1 MALHVV
7 QCFVVLS
14 VLLRLL
20 QEQREQTYG
29 YQEQKEDWDEFQHG
43 HWHIYTAVVVQ
54 SPSHVQHFATPWTAA
69 SQLSLCLTIYQSL
82 PKFMSKFTGDAI
94 QPSHPLMPSF
104 PSAPN
109 LSQHQRLFQWV
120 SCFHQ
125 MTKILELQLQHHSF
139 KQVFR
144 ADFPSDW
151 LAWLLC
157 CPGDFQES
165 SPVPQ
170 FEGINFLPSAFF
182 TVQLSKLYMNTG
194 KTIALTIRNFVSRV
208 MSLLFKT
215 LSKFVIAFLPRRNHL
230 LISWLQ
236 SPQWFWSPKKEICH
250 YFHLFPFYL
259 PWHNGA
265 GCHDLIFLIFSFKLA
280 LSLSSLTLI
289 KRLFSSSS
297 ISAMRVVSSAYMRLL
312 LVSPPVLIPASNSS
326 SPAFLMMCS
335 AYRLN
340 KQGDNKQP
348 CHTPFSILNQSV
360 VPYKVLSVASWPI
373 DRFLRKQVRW
383 SGSPISLRA
392 FTVCYDP
399 QDQLNIQK
407 WSSWHLVQSRHG
419 K

>member
-1 MALHVV
+1 MLCCLERSSQIVA
-7 QCFVVLS
+7 
-14 VLLRLL
+14 RTK
-20 QEQREQTYG
+20 RTTYG
-29 YQEQKEDWDEFQHG
+29 YQERKEDWDEFQHR

-82 PKFMSKFTGDAI
+82 PKFISKFIGDAI
-94 QPSHPLMPSF
+94 QPSHPLMPSS

-139 KQVFR
+139 KQAFR
-144 ADFPSDW
+144 ANFPSDW

-165 SPVPQ
+165 SSASQ

-182 TVQLSKLYMNTG
+182 TVWLSKLYLNTG
-194 KTIALTIRNFVSRV
+194 KTIALTIRTFVSRV

-215 LSKFVIAFLPRRNHL
+215 LSKFVIAFLPRSNHL

-265 GCHDLIFLIFSFKLA
+265 GCHDLSFLIFSFKPA
-280 LSLSSLTLI
+280 LSLSSFSLI
-289 KRLFSSSS
+289 KRLLSSSS
-297 ISAMRVVSSAYMRLL
+297 LSAIRVVSSAFPLRLL
-312 LVSPPVLIPASNSS
+312 MFLLPILILACNSS
-326 SPAFLMMCS
+326 TQEFLMMCS
-335 AYRLN
+335 VYRLN
-340 KQGDNKQP
+340 KQGDSRQP
-348 CHTPFSILNQSV
+348 WHIPFSILNQSV
-360 VPYKVLSVASWPI
+360 WYLFFGNKSLSCFVL
-373 DRFLRKQVRW
+373 FFK
-383 SGSPISLRA
+383 
-392 FTVCYDP
+392 
-399 QDQLNIQK
+399 K
-407 WSSWHLVQSRHG
+407 
-419 K
+419 